1 MLENSL
7 QGVLLLACITF
18 LVTAFLGWISLD
30 RPDRSARV
38 WFGAYLAMGVSAAAA
53 IPLSTFENTA
63 VYLLGSIALTVAFLA
78 FGFSLRLRQGS
89 TSTLH
94 DELMLAA
101 GFVLA
106 LAVIQAY
113 FAAQGIFLGRALTF
127 AIGNS
132 IAAAWAASQAINLT
146 RSTSSRFASYLA
158 VIFSIEAGVLFL
170 RVPQLL
176 LEIEMPI
183 RSIGSDSGIL
193 IMIVG
198 IALCS
203 IIKSIPYFSLR
214 FEEILARIERDTVLV
229 REQARQ
235 LARKNA
241 DLASAIHAVPVAC
254 VVTRPNLQVLY
265 MNNEARRLLNEFG
278 EETSK
283 FGIGQWLLGMDGMSP
298 LSVAALRHAFL
309 CTPQSPEV
317 RLVEL
322 SVSGIDQDDAAAQWV
337 FLLKPAAYSIS
348 AIDSIWRSLRRR
360 PDRTLLLCDPQG
372 MAISAQ
378 PAWADVIGH
387 CAVFRNDEP
396 SSDAS
401 GLDLFAS
408 LRKFSDD
415 VTKLDRVE
423 DEVKRGKGTSVL
435 LRSASSMQLT
445 VAYSPLRVDEGGMF
459 MLVDLAWKPSAVA
472 ARSIGTTR
480 KKVEQPVAPDEQ
492 AEPPLEIPPFLRK

>member
-7 QGVLLLACITF
+7 QGVLLLACLTF
-18 LVTAFLGWISLD
+18 LVTGFLGWISLD

-38 WFGAYLAMGVSAAAA
+38 WFGAYLAIGVAAAAA
-53 IPLSTFENTA
+53 IPLSSFENTA
-63 VYLLGSIALTVAFLA
+63 LYLLGSVALTVSFLC
-78 FGFSLRLRQGS
+78 FGFSMRLRQGS
-89 TSTLH
+89 TSTLR

-101 GFVLA
+101 GFVLV

-113 FAAQGIFLGRALTF
+113 FAARGIFLGRAMTF

-132 IAAAWAASQAINLT
+132 VTAAWAASQAIKLT

-176 LEIEMPI
+176 LDIEMPI

-203 IIKSIPYFSLR
+203 IIKSIPYFALR
-214 FEEILARIERDTVLV
+214 FEEILTRIERDTVLV

-265 MNNEARRLLNEFG
+265 MNTEARRLLNEFG
-278 EETSK
+278 EETSQL
-283 FGIGQWLLGMDGMSP
+283 GIGQWLLGMDGMSP

-309 CTPQSPEV
+309 WTPQSPEV

-322 SVSGIDQDDAAAQWV
+322 SVSGIDQDDPAAQWV
-337 FLLKPAAYSIS
+337 FLLKPASYSVS

-372 MAISAQ
+372 MTINAQ
-378 PAWADVIGH
+378 PAWAEVIGH
-387 CAVFRNDEP
+387 CAVFRNGQ
-396 SSDAS
+396 SSTDAS

-423 DEVKRGKGTSVL
+423 DDVKQGKGASVL
-435 LRSASSMQLT
+435 LRSATAMQLT
-445 VAYSPLRVDEGGMF
+445 VAFAPLRVDGGQLF
-459 MLVDLAWKPSAVA
+459 MLVDLTWKPSAIA
-472 ARSIGTTR
+472 ARAPRAAR
-480 KKVEQPVAPDEQ
+480 KKIDQQHAPEGQ